1 MADVKP
7 FHVIFVIYNQYYKLL
22 GTGFISLWNQWFCFF
37 TYFGLYLGPQ
47 KGKSAKSADPDKTL
61 QNAASDQSRHCLQ
74 IVYLQSNLN
83 NSNTDGSFT
92 MDNSNSFLSPYEIL
106 PIAQTNILRK
116 FPYFIMKLY
125 VLCTHENRLVA
136 RRCDSNEYTQ
146 HTIFVESWKYFPKL
160 AICFLTWRHD

>member
-106 PIAQTNILRK
+106 PIAQAN
-116 FPYFIMKLY
+116 
-125 VLCTHENRLVA
+125 
-136 RRCDSNEYTQ
+136 
-146 HTIFVESWKYFPKL
+146 KYFKK
-160 AICFLTWRHD
+160 IFLFYHEIVCSMYSWESPRRSSMRF